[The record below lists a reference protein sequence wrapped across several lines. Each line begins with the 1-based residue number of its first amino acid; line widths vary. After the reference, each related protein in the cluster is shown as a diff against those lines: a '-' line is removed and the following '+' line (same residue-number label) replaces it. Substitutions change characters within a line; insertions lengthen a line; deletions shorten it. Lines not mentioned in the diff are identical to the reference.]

1 MSTGTKG
8 GTMSEAG
15 TTTRGWARA
24 RRRLGILTA
33 VLAVGL
39 PIPLGLVLA
48 WQAHPLLVV
57 PAYLLGIPAWLSL
70 VCGAWSLVRRLLPA
84 SEPVAEVVEVVEVR
98 ATGADSVITTEL
110 RLPAPRVEGAPL
122 RTPTP

>member
-1 MSTGTKG
+1 
-8 GTMSEAG
+8 MSEQR
-15 TTTRGWARA
+15 TTTRRWDRA
-24 RRRLGILTA
+24 RRRLGILGA

-48 WQAHPLLVV
+48 WQVHPLLVL

-70 VCGAWSLVRRLLPA
+70 VSGAWSLVLRLFPA
-84 SEPVAEVVEVVEVR
+84 PALVTEVVVLGE
-98 ATGADSVITTEL
+98 TGATAAVVAAEL
-110 RLPAPRVEGAPL
+110 RLPAPRVEGSPL